1 MLDYETEN
9 QKEES
14 LQDYLQFIRKYAFII
29 CLSTLSVLGTA
40 LTISLRLPKTYSAS
54 TLMQLVRSNPAS
66 SMSSANLFQTVLSG
80 GVDRREMATISERFA
95 TESMLTAALETLEED
110 RQKGLRHFPGI
121 GNLRRNIRAQIRA
134 DADYI
139 ELSLELTETEGGE
152 RNAALLVNQLAR
164 DMQTLRSETEKAEL
178 AKHQRFLKRK
188 QDEIRQE
195 TGKIIDDI
203 LQFVRENGSPE
214 IWGPTLTNLL
224 TQHQNL
230 QERLGA
236 AERALRTARFRLAHL
251 QKQQDVLPKQTQL
264 SETSN
269 HNPIWLYQQE
279 KLFDLESQRIGD
291 TEKVGKS
298 LSDIRGLKAQIDE
311 IQKKTEETPK
321 IATTTTHGTSP
332 HYTYIQNQ
340 LIELPPTIKGYQNET
355 EQLREELR
363 GTEEQLQHIIGKIP
377 EAQHNFVQLNAK
389 LQLANTMMEEIA
401 KRSLEAE
408 ILSTESDV
416 TIKQKGG
423 IEIVDI
429 AVPRKIPVAPQFKF
443 IVILSGSVGI
453 CLGIT
458 LALLIEYFRKHAE
471 ES

>member
-1 MLDYETEN
+1 MLMS

-14 LQDYLQFIRKYAFII
+14 LQDYLQFIQKYAFII

-66 SMSSANLFQTVLSG
+66 SMSSANLFQTVFSG

-95 TESMLTAALETLEED
+95 TESMLTAAIETLEED
-110 RQKGLRHFPGI
+110 GQKGLRHFPGI
-121 GNLRRNIRAQIRA
+121 GNLKRNISAQIRP

-139 ELSLELTETEGGE
+139 QLSLQLTETEGGE

-164 DMQTLRSETEKAEL
+164 DMQTLRSENEKANL
-178 AKHQRFLKRK
+178 AKHQRFLNRK
-188 QDEIRQE
+188 QGEIRKE
-195 TGKIIDDI
+195 TGKIIEDI
-203 LQFVRENGSPE
+203 LQFVKENGSPE
-214 IWGPTLTNLL
+214 IWSPTLTNLL
-224 TQHQNL
+224 AQHQNL
-230 QERLGA
+230 QERLGT
-236 AERALRTARFRLAHL
+236 AERTLRTAQLRLMHL
-251 QKQQDVLPKQTQL
+251 QKQQDILPKQTQI

-279 KLFDLESQRIGD
+279 KLFELETQRIAD
-291 TEKVGKS
+291 TEKIGKS
-298 LSDIRGLKAQIDE
+298 ASDIRGLNAQIDE
-311 IQKKTEETPK
+311 IKKKTDETPK
-321 IATTTTHGTSP
+321 MATATTDGTSP

-340 LIELPPTIKGYQNET
+340 LIELPPAIEGYQAET
-355 EQLREELR
+355 EQLKQKLHT
-363 GTEEQLQHIIGKIP
+363 TEKQLQHLIDKIP

-401 KRSLEAE
+401 KRALEAE
-408 ILSTESDV
+408 ILSTEADV
-416 TIKQKGG
+416 TVTQKGG

-443 IVILSGSVGI
+443 IVILSGIVGL
-453 CLGIT
+453 CLGVT
-458 LALLIEYFRKHAE
+458 LALLIEYFRKHTEA
-471 ES
+471 S